1 VRRHR
6 FAPLV
11 AVLVALAVAAVACGV
26 PADDQ
31 ARPIPDDALPFDL
44 SPPVSGDQPAT
55 SGPFT
60 EVVYFYDAGIERLVP
75 VQRPVEAR
83 FSVEDRLNALL
94 GGLVQEDIDRSLA
107 TFLADGTALASPPEI
122 VENRVVVLDFN
133 GAFTEGQANDDH
145 RKAVAQ
151 VVWTVT
157 DIEGISAVLFERNG
171 EVQREVNGDG
181 EQVAGPLNR
190 SDFLGL
196 GPAVPSPRSTT
207 TTGTSVPGGG

>member
-1 VRRHR
+1 M
-6 FAPLV
+6 ATLV
-11 AVLVALAVAAVACGV
+11 AVLVAGALAAGCGV
-26 PADDQ
+26 PADGE
-31 ARPIPDDALPFDL
+31 ASPIPDDALPFDL
-44 SPPVSGDQPAT
+44 SPADAEDQPTT

-60 EVVYFYDAGIERLVP
+60 EVVYFMDADIERLIP
-75 VQRPVEAR
+75 VERPVEAR

-94 GGLVQEDIDRSLA
+94 GGLGQEEVEGRLA
-107 TFLADGTALASPPEI
+107 TFLADGAALASPPEI

-196 GPAVPSPRSTT
+196 GPVVPSPRTT
-207 TTGTSVPGGG
+207 TTTVTSVPGGG